1 MKPASDLSAG
11 AQVARPAERAPRRD
25 SVVVLGL
32 VMVTIGL
39 VAGFVVTSIGAAHT
53 GELGV
58 DVSISQ
64 HRDGVLSAIALFVNV
79 ALGPV
84 VAPLVLLIVCGFL
97 WTRDRF
103 LAVTVGGLTIV
114 GWLSVEIGKALVHR
128 TRPPG
133 ASVHA
138 LVSETAADSYP
149 SGHTAF
155 AAAAVFAVVA
165 ALVLRH
171 RSTRLAWLVGLPFI
185 AVVALSRLYLG
196 VHYVTDVIASV
207 VFAGSSI
214 LVVVA
219 IGWPWLARLR
229 DREAAR
235 T

>member
-1 MKPASDLSAG
+1 MRSVSELPAG
-11 AQVARPAERAPRRD
+11 AQTARASERAPRRD
-25 SVVVLGL
+25 GLIVLGL
-32 VMVTIGL
+32 VMAAIGL
-39 VAGFVVTSIGAAHT
+39 LAGFVVTGIGAAHT

-58 DVSISQ
+58 DEAISQ
-64 HRDGVLSAIALFVNV
+64 HRSSVLTAIALFVNI

-84 VAPLVLLIVCGFL
+84 VAPLVLLVMCGFL

-103 LAVTVGGLTIV
+103 VAVTVGGLTIV

-155 AAAAVFAVVA
+155 AAAAVFAVAA

-171 RSTRLAWLVGLPFI
+171 RSTRLVWLVGLPFI

-207 VFAGSSI
+207 VFAGASI

-219 IGWPWLARLR
+219 VGWPWLARLR